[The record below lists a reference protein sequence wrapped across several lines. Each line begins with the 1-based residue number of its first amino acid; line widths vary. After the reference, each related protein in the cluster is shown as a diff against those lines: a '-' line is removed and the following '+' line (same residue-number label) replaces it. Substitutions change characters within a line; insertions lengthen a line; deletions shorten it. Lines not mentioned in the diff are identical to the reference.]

1 MSITSAKTGATGISL
16 ALENNYMEPI
26 ASTLVGSGGSSVI
39 TFNDIPQTY
48 KHLQVRL
55 MANSTANA
63 DVFFQLNGD
72 TGANYT
78 RHYVYGSGTAA
89 AAGASTSMVSGSLGY
104 VALTSN
110 TNMFGVAVF
119 DLLDYTNT
127 NKNKTTRS
135 LTGYDANGSGLIVFY
150 SSLWQSTA
158 AVTSIS
164 IFTNPQ
170 STSNFGQYTRAS
182 LYGIKG

>member
-1 MSITSAKTGATGISL
+1 MSITSAKSGATGISL
-16 ALENNYMEPI
+16 ALENNFMEPI
-26 ASTLVGSGGSSVI
+26 ASTVVGSGGSNVI
-39 TFNDIPQTY
+39 IFNDIPQTY

-55 MANSTANA
+55 LANSTANA

-78 RHYVYGSGTAA
+78 RHYVYGSGSSA
-89 AAGASTSMVSGSLGY
+89 AAGASTGMVSGSLGY

-119 DLLDYTNT
+119 DLLDYTNA